1 VGIALIVGIDRFMSE
16 ARALTNL
23 IGNGVA
29 TMVIAKWE
37 GERDDE
43 RFREVLDDPSL
54 IEDIDVPEE
63 YETPE
68 EYAES
73 HSASARDMERTRAGS

>member
-1 VGIALIVGIDRFMSE
+1 
-16 ARALTNL
+16 
-23 IGNGVA
+23 VA
-29 TMVIAKWE
+29 TMVIARWE
-37 GERDDE
+37 PGGRDDE

-73 HSASARDMERTRAGS
+73 HRQPAALPPPPEQAEEQAPAGR